1 MSEAKAG
8 NVAQEKMQKFGRF
21 LSGMVMPNI
30 GAFIAWGLL
39 TALFIPTGWIPN
51 EYLAAAGGPMS
62 KWLIPLLI
70 GYSGGS
76 AIYQHRGGVLGAI
89 ATAGIIAG
97 SDIPMFLGA
106 MIVGPFG
113 GWCIKKFDEAFQ
125 DKIPTGFEMLIN
137 NFSAG
142 ILGGILAILAY
153 AIVGPVVS
161 SLNDILRGG
170 VEFIVN
176 LGLIPLVSILVEPA
190 KVLFL
195 NNAINHGVFSPI
207 GIQESQ
213 ELGKSIFFMIESN
226 PGPGLGVLL
235 AFCLVGKGMAK
246 SSAPGAVIIHFLGG
260 IHEIY
265 FPYILMKP
273 ILLLAVIPAGM
284 AGVFT
289 LSVLN
294 GGLIA
299 PASPGSIFAILAMTP
314 KGAYFANIAAVVVA
328 TAVSFVIAS
337 IFIKASKDDGS
348 SLEEAQQNMQDMK
361 NRGSK
366 RVESDVVVK
375 GSELKK
381 IIYACDAG
389 MGSSAMG
396 ASALRNKLKKAG
408 YGYISVTNCAI
419 GNIPSDAQIVV
430 SHEKLAD
437 RAIADSPQA
446 EHLFVQD
453 FIKNDVYDIILAKLQ
468 NVEAKVEEVAD
479 SKENAVEDETV
490 LKRENIK
497 NDVYDIILAK
507 LQNAEAKVEEVADSK
522 ENAVEDETVL
532 KRENIKMCLD
542 TVTKEEAIKM
552 AGELLYKSGY
562 VGKEYINGML
572 AREQDVSTYMGR
584 GIAIPHGE
592 NAVKDTVKKSGIVV
606 LQFPNGVEFGTGKA
620 KLVVGIAGKG
630 DEHLAILANIAIA
643 LDEYTDEQLE
653 ELFVTKDKE
662 ALYNLFTK
670 SND

>member
-1 MSEAKAG
+1 MTEAKAG

-51 EYLAAAGGPMS
+51 EYLAGAGAPMA

-76 AIYQHRGGVLGAI
+76 AIYKHRGGVLGAI

-97 SDIPMFLGA
+97 SEIPMFLGA
-106 MIVGPFG
+106 MIIGPFG
-113 GWCIKKFDEAFQ
+113 GWCIKKFDDVFQ

-153 AIVGPVVS
+153 AIVGPIVS
-161 SLNDILRGG
+161 SLNDILRSG

-213 ELGKSIFFMIESN
+213 EFGKSIFFMIESN

-235 AFCLVGKGMAK
+235 AFCLFGKGMAK

-314 KGAYFANIAAVVVA
+314 KGAYIANILAVVVA

-337 IFIKASKDDGS
+337 IFIKASKDEGS
-348 SLEEAQQNMQDMK
+348 LDEAQNNLQEMK
-361 NRGSK
+361 NRSSK
-366 RVESDVVVK
+366 QVENNIVVE

-453 FIKNDVYDIILAKLQ
+453 FIKNDVYEIILAKLKD
-468 NVEAKVEEVAD
+468 VESIKSNIEI
-479 SKENAVEDETV
+479 KEQTESNNKI
-490 LKRENIK
+490 LNIENIK
-497 NDVYDIILAK
+497 INLEYVDKQD
-507 LQNAEAKVEEVADSK
+507 
-522 ENAVEDETVL
+522 
-532 KRENIKMCLD
+532 
-542 TVTKEEAIKM
+542 AIKM
-552 AGELLYKSGY
+552 AGNLLYESGY
-562 VGKEYINGML
+562 VEKAYVEGML
-572 AREQDVSTYMGR
+572 AREKDVSTYMGR
-584 GIAIPHGE
+584 GIAIPHGD
-592 NAVKDTVKKSGIVV
+592 NAVKNLVKKSGIVV
-606 LQFPNGVEFGTGKA
+606 LQFPQGVDFGTGKA

-653 ELFVTKDKE
+653 ELFVTQDKKL
-662 ALYNLFTK
+662 LYNLFTK

>member
-1 MSEAKAG
+1 MSETKTS
-8 NVAQEKMQKFGRF
+8 VAQEKMQKFGRF

-51 EYLAAAGGPMS
+51 EYLAQAGGPMA

-70 GYSGGS
+70 GYSGGA

-97 SDIPMFLGA
+97 SEIPMFLGA
-106 MIVGPFG
+106 MIMGPLG
-113 GWCIKKFDEAFQ
+113 GWVIKKFDDAFQ
-125 DKIPTGFEMLIN
+125 EKIPTGFEMLIN

-142 ILGGILAILAY
+142 IIGAIMALLAY
-153 AIVGPVVS
+153 AIVGPIVS
-161 SLNDILRGG
+161 SLNDVLRGG
-170 VEFIVN
+170 VEAIVS

-190 KVLFL
+190 KILFL

-207 GIQESQ
+207 GIQES
-213 ELGKSIFFMIESN
+213 EEVGKSIFFMIESN
-226 PGPGLGVLL
+226 PGPGLGMLL
-235 AFCLVGKGMAK
+235 DFCLFGKGMAK
-246 SSAPGAVIIHFLGG
+246 GSAPGAAIIHFLGG

-265 FPYILMKP
+265 FPYVLMKP

-314 KGAYFANIAAVVVA
+314 KGAYFANVAAVVVA
-328 TAVSFVIAS
+328 TAVSFVISS
-337 IFIKASKDDGS
+337 IFIKASKDDGE
-348 SLEEAQQNMQDMK
+348 SLEAAQQSMKDMK
-361 NRGSK
+361 NRGSVRPENEK
-366 RVESDVVVK
+366 VVSGK
-375 GSELKK
+375 DLKK

-408 YGYISVTNCAI
+408 YTNISVTNCAI

-446 EHLFVQD
+446 EHIFVQD
-453 FIKNDVYDIILAKLQ
+453 FIKNNVFDIILEKLQ
-468 NVEAKVEEVAD
+468 NADSAPQQPAPAPQEAKAEEAPA
-479 SKENAVEDETV
+479 EETV
-490 LKRENIK
+490 LKRVNIK
-497 NDVYDIILAK
+497 TGLAP
-507 LQNAEAKVEEVADSK
+507 VS
-522 ENAVEDETVL
+522 
-532 KRENIKMCLD
+532 
-542 TVTKEEAIKM
+542 KEEAIKM
-552 AGELLYKSGY
+552 AGDLLVKSGY
-562 VGKEYINGML
+562 VGEEYVDGML
-572 AREQDVSTYMGR
+572 AREKQVSTYMGR

-592 NAVKDTVKKSGIVV
+592 NAVKDSVKASGIVV
-606 LQFPNGVEFGTGKA
+606 LQFPEGVDFGTDKA
-620 KLVVGIAGKG
+620 HLVIGIAGKG

-643 LDEYTDEQLE
+643 LDEYSDEQLADV
-653 ELFVTKDKE
+653 FATDDKE
-662 ALYNLFTK
+662 VLYKMFTK
-670 SND
+670 KND

>member
-479 SKENAVEDETV
+479 SKENT
-490 LKRENIK
+490 
-497 NDVYDIILAK
+497 
-507 LQNAEAKVEEVADSK
+507 
-522 ENAVEDETVL
+522 VEDETVL

-572 AREQDVSTYMGR
+572 VREQDVSTYMGR

>member
-314 KGAYFANIAAVVVA
+314 KILMKPILLLAVIPAGMAGVFTLSVLNGGLIAPASPGSIFAILAMTPKGAYFANIAAVVVA

-468 NVEAKVEEVAD
+468 NVEAKVEEV
-479 SKENAVEDETV
+479 T
-490 LKRENIK
+490 
-497 NDVYDIILAK
+497 
-507 LQNAEAKVEEVADSK
+507 DSK

-572 AREQDVSTYMGR
+572 AREQDVSTYMGWY
-584 GIAIPHGE
+584 AC
-592 NAVKDTVKKSGIVV
+592 T
-606 LQFPNGVEFGTGKA
+606 
-620 KLVVGIAGKG
+620 
-630 DEHLAILANIAIA
+630 
-643 LDEYTDEQLE
+643 
-653 ELFVTKDKE
+653 
-662 ALYNLFTK
+662 
-670 SND
+670 

>member
-1 MSEAKAG
+1 MTEAKAG

-51 EYLAAAGGPMS
+51 EYLAGAGAPMA

-76 AIYQHRGGVLGAI
+76 AIYKHRGGVLGAI

-97 SDIPMFLGA
+97 SEIPMFLGA
-106 MIVGPFG
+106 MIIGPFG
-113 GWCIKKFDEAFQ
+113 GWCIKKFDDVFQ

-153 AIVGPVVS
+153 AIVGPIVS
-161 SLNDILRGG
+161 SLNDILRNG

-213 ELGKSIFFMIESN
+213 EFGKSIFFMIESN

-235 AFCLVGKGMAK
+235 AFCLFGKGMAK

-299 PASPGSIFAILAMTP
+299 PASPGSIFAILSMTP
-314 KGAYFANIAAVVVA
+314 KGAYIANILAVIVA

-337 IFIKASKDDGS
+337 IFIKASKDEG
-348 SLEEAQQNMQDMK
+348 SLEDAQNNLQEMK
-361 NRGSK
+361 NRSSK
-366 RVESDVVVK
+366 QVENNIVVE

-408 YGYISVTNCAI
+408 YGHISVNNCAI
-419 GNIPSDAQIVV
+419 GNIPKDAQIVV

-453 FIKNDVYDIILAKLQ
+453 FIKNDVYEIILAKLKD
-468 NVEAKVEEVAD
+468 VESIKSNIEI
-479 SKENAVEDETV
+479 KEQTESNNKI
-490 LKRENIK
+490 LNIENIK
-497 NDVYDIILAK
+497 INLEYVDKQD
-507 LQNAEAKVEEVADSK
+507 
-522 ENAVEDETVL
+522 
-532 KRENIKMCLD
+532 
-542 TVTKEEAIKM
+542 AIKM
-552 AGELLYKSGY
+552 AGNLLYESGY
-562 VGKEYINGML
+562 VEKAYVEGML
-572 AREQDVSTYMGR
+572 AREKDVSTYMGR

-592 NAVKDTVKKSGIVV
+592 NAVKNLVKKSGIVV
-606 LQFPNGVEFGTGKA
+606 LQFPQGVDFGAGKA

-653 ELFVTKDKE
+653 ELFATKDKE
-662 ALYNLFTK
+662 LLYNLFTK

>member
-1 MSEAKAG
+1 
-8 NVAQEKMQKFGRF
+8 
-21 LSGMVMPNI
+21 
-30 GAFIAWGLL
+30 
-39 TALFIPTGWIPN
+39 
-51 EYLAAAGGPMS
+51 
-62 KWLIPLLI
+62 
-70 GYSGGS
+70 
-76 AIYQHRGGVLGAI
+76 
-89 ATAGIIAG
+89 
-97 SDIPMFLGA
+97 
-106 MIVGPFG
+106 
-113 GWCIKKFDEAFQ
+113 
-125 DKIPTGFEMLIN
+125 
-137 NFSAG
+137 
-142 ILGGILAILAY
+142 
-153 AIVGPVVS
+153 
-161 SLNDILRGG
+161 
-170 VEFIVN
+170 
-176 LGLIPLVSILVEPA
+176 
-190 KVLFL
+190 
-195 NNAINHGVFSPI
+195 
-207 GIQESQ
+207 
-213 ELGKSIFFMIESN
+213 
-226 PGPGLGVLL
+226 
-235 AFCLVGKGMAK
+235 
-246 SSAPGAVIIHFLGG
+246 
-260 IHEIY
+260 
-265 FPYILMKP
+265 
-273 ILLLAVIPAGM
+273 
-284 AGVFT
+284 
-289 LSVLN
+289 
-294 GGLIA
+294 
-299 PASPGSIFAILAMTP
+299 MTP

-497 NDVYDIILAK
+497 
-507 LQNAEAKVEEVADSK
+507 
-522 ENAVEDETVL
+522 
-532 KRENIKMCLD
+532 MCLD

-653 ELFVTKDKE
+653 ELFVTKIKK
-662 ALYNLFTK
+662 LYITYLQNLMIKF
-670 SND
+670 

>member
-113 GWCIKKFDEAFQ
+113 G
-125 DKIPTGFEMLIN
+125 
-137 NFSAG
+137 
-142 ILGGILAILAY
+142 LAILAY

-497 NDVYDIILAK
+497 
-507 LQNAEAKVEEVADSK
+507 
-522 ENAVEDETVL
+522 
-532 KRENIKMCLD
+532 MCLD

>member
-468 NVEAKVEEVAD
+468 NVEAKVEEVTD

>member
-1 MSEAKAG
+1 MTEAKAG

-51 EYLAAAGGPMS
+51 EYLAGAGAPMA

-76 AIYQHRGGVLGAI
+76 AIYKHRGGVLGAI

-97 SDIPMFLGA
+97 SEIPMFLGA
-106 MIVGPFG
+106 MIIGPFG
-113 GWCIKKFDEAFQ
+113 GWCIKKFDDVFQ

-153 AIVGPVVS
+153 AIVGPIVS
-161 SLNDILRGG
+161 SLNDILRSG

-213 ELGKSIFFMIESN
+213 EFGKSIFFMIESN

-235 AFCLVGKGMAK
+235 AFCLFGKGMAK

-314 KGAYFANIAAVVVA
+314 KGAYIANILAVVVA

-337 IFIKASKDDGS
+337 IFIKASKDEG
-348 SLEEAQQNMQDMK
+348 SLEDAQNNLQEMK
-361 NRGSK
+361 NRSSK
-366 RVESDVVVK
+366 QVENNIVVE

-408 YGYISVTNCAI
+408 YGHISVNNCAI
-419 GNIPSDAQIVV
+419 GNIPKDAQIVV

-453 FIKNDVYDIILAKLQ
+453 FIKNDVYEIILAKLKD
-468 NVEAKVEEVAD
+468 VESIKSNIEIKEQTESN
-479 SKENAVEDETV
+479 SKILNI
-490 LKRENIK
+490 ENIK
-497 NDVYDIILAK
+497 INLESVNKQD
-507 LQNAEAKVEEVADSK
+507 
-522 ENAVEDETVL
+522 
-532 KRENIKMCLD
+532 
-542 TVTKEEAIKM
+542 AIKI
-552 AGELLYKSGY
+552 AGNLLYESGY
-562 VGKEYINGML
+562 VEKAYVEGMI
-572 AREQDVSTYMGR
+572 AREKDVSTYMGR

-592 NAVKDTVKKSGIVV
+592 NAVKNLVKKSGIVV
-606 LQFPNGVEFGTGKA
+606 LQFPQGVDFGTGKA

-662 ALYNLFTK
+662 LLYNLFTK

>member
-1 MSEAKAG
+1 MTEAKAG

-51 EYLAAAGGPMS
+51 EYLAGAGAPMA

-76 AIYQHRGGVLGAI
+76 AIYKHRGGVLGAI

-97 SDIPMFLGA
+97 SEIPMFLGA
-106 MIVGPFG
+106 MIIGPFG
-113 GWCIKKFDEAFQ
+113 GWCIKKFDDVFQ

-153 AIVGPVVS
+153 AIVGPIVS
-161 SLNDILRGG
+161 SLNDILRNG

-213 ELGKSIFFMIESN
+213 EFGKSIFFMIESN

-235 AFCLVGKGMAK
+235 AFCLFGKGMAK

-299 PASPGSIFAILAMTP
+299 PASPGSIFAILSMTP
-314 KGAYFANIAAVVVA
+314 KGAYIANILAVIVA

-337 IFIKASKDDGS
+337 IFIKASKDEG
-348 SLEEAQQNMQDMK
+348 SLEDAQNNLQEMK
-361 NRGSK
+361 NRSSK
-366 RVESDVVVK
+366 QVENNIVVE

-408 YGYISVTNCAI
+408 YGHISVNNCAI
-419 GNIPSDAQIVV
+419 GNIPKDAQIVV

-453 FIKNDVYDIILAKLQ
+453 FIKNDVYEIVLTKLK
-468 NVEAKVEEVAD
+468 NVESVKSNIEI
-479 SKENAVEDETV
+479 KEQIELNNKI
-490 LKRENIK
+490 LNIK
-497 NDVYDIILAK
+497 N
-507 LQNAEAKVEEVADSK
+507 
-522 ENAVEDETVL
+522 
-532 KRENIKMCLD
+532 IKTNLESVNKQD
-542 TVTKEEAIKM
+542 AIKM
-552 AGELLYKSGY
+552 AGNLLYESGY
-562 VGKEYINGML
+562 VEKAYVEGML
-572 AREQDVSTYMGR
+572 AREKDVSTYMGR

-592 NAVKDTVKKSGIVV
+592 NAVKNLVKKSGIVV
-606 LQFPNGVEFGTGKA
+606 LQFPQGVDFGAGKA

-653 ELFVTKDKE
+653 ELFATKDKE
-662 ALYNLFTK
+662 LLYNLFTK

>member
-1 MSEAKAG
+1 MAQTS
-8 NVAQEKMQKFGRF
+8 VAQEKMQKFGRF

-39 TALFIPTGWIPN
+39 TALFIPTGWLPD
-51 EYLAAAGGPMS
+51 EYLAKAGAPMAQ
-62 KWLIPLLI
+62 WLIPLLI
-70 GYSGGS
+70 GYSGGA
-76 AIYQHRGGVLGAI
+76 AIYKHRGGVLGAI

-97 SDIPMFLGA
+97 SSIPMFLGA
-106 MIVGPFG
+106 MIMGPFG
-113 GWCIKKFDEAFQ
+113 GWCMKKFDSLIQ

-142 ILGGILAILAY
+142 ILGAILALLAY
-153 AIVGPVVS
+153 VIVGPIVN

-170 VEFIVN
+170 VEAIVN
-176 LGLIPLVSILVEPA
+176 IGLIPLVSILVEPA

-213 ELGKSIFFMIESN
+213 EFGKSIFFMIESN
-226 PGPGLGVLL
+226 PGPGFGMLL
-235 AFCLVGKGMAK
+235 AFCLFGKGMAK
-246 SSAPGAVIIHFLGG
+246 SSAPGAAIIHFLGG

-284 AGVFT
+284 SGVFT
-289 LSVLN
+289 LHILD

-314 KGAYFANIAAVVVA
+314 KGAYFANVAAVVVA
-328 TAVSFVIAS
+328 TAVSFVISS
-337 IFIKASKDDGS
+337 IFIKASKGDED
-348 SLEEAQQNMQDMK
+348 SLEAAQENMKEMK
-361 NRGSK
+361 AQSKGSK
-366 RVESDVVVK
+366 RVESEKSVS

-408 YGYISVTNCAI
+408 YGYISVSNCAI

-437 RAIADSPQA
+437 RAIEDSPQA
-446 EHLFVQD
+446 EHIFVQD
-453 FIKNDVYDIILAKLQ
+453 FIKNDVFDIILAKLKNADVKQ
-468 NVEAKVEEVAD
+468 EAKTETAT
-479 SKENAVEDETV
+479 SENAVEDETV
-490 LKRENIK
+490 LKR
-497 NDVYDIILAK
+497 V
-507 LQNAEAKVEEVADSK
+507 
-522 ENAVEDETVL
+522 
-532 KRENIKMCLD
+532 NIKMNLPS
-542 TVTKEEAIKM
+542 TTKEEAIKM

-562 VGKEYINGML
+562 VGEEYINGML
-572 AREQDVSTYMGR
+572 AREKDVSTYMGR

-592 NAVKDTVKKSGIVV
+592 NAVKDSVKQSGIVV
-606 LQFPNGVEFGTGKA
+606 LQFPEGVDFGTGKA

-630 DEHLAILANIAIA
+630 DEHLAILANIAVA
-643 LDEYTDEQLE
+643 LDEYTDEQLDK
-653 ELFVTKDKE
+653 LFATKDKE

-670 SND
+670 TNE

>member
-1 MSEAKAG
+1 M
-8 NVAQEKMQKFGRF
+8 
-21 LSGMVMPNI
+21 
-30 GAFIAWGLL
+30 
-39 TALFIPTGWIPN
+39 
-51 EYLAAAGGPMS
+51 
-62 KWLIPLLI
+62 
-70 GYSGGS
+70 
-76 AIYQHRGGVLGAI
+76 
-89 ATAGIIAG
+89 
-97 SDIPMFLGA
+97 
-106 MIVGPFG
+106 
-113 GWCIKKFDEAFQ
+113 
-125 DKIPTGFEMLIN
+125 
-137 NFSAG
+137 
-142 ILGGILAILAY
+142 
-153 AIVGPVVS
+153 
-161 SLNDILRGG
+161 
-170 VEFIVN
+170 
-176 LGLIPLVSILVEPA
+176 
-190 KVLFL
+190 

-468 NVEAKVEEVAD
+468 NVEAKVEEV
-479 SKENAVEDETV
+479 T
-490 LKRENIK
+490 
-497 NDVYDIILAK
+497 
-507 LQNAEAKVEEVADSK
+507 DSK

>member
-1 MSEAKAG
+1 MSETKTS
-8 NVAQEKMQKFGRF
+8 VAQEKMQKFGRF

-51 EYLAAAGGPMS
+51 EYLAQAGGPMA

-70 GYSGGS
+70 GYSGGA

-97 SDIPMFLGA
+97 SEIPMFLGA
-106 MIVGPFG
+106 MIMGPLG
-113 GWCIKKFDEAFQ
+113 GWVIKKFDDAFQ

-142 ILGGILAILAY
+142 IIGAILALLAY
-153 AIVGPVVS
+153 AIVGPIVS
-161 SLNDILRGG
+161 SLNDVLRGG
-170 VEFIVN
+170 VEAIVS

-190 KVLFL
+190 KILFL

-207 GIQESQ
+207 GIQES
-213 ELGKSIFFMIESN
+213 EEVGKSIFFMIESN
-226 PGPGLGVLL
+226 PGPGLGMLL
-235 AFCLVGKGMAK
+235 AFCLFGKGMAK
-246 SSAPGAVIIHFLGG
+246 GSAPGAAIIHFLGG

-265 FPYILMKP
+265 FPYVLMKP

-314 KGAYFANIAAVVVA
+314 KGAYFANVAAVVVA
-328 TAVSFVIAS
+328 TAVSFVISS
-337 IFIKASKDDGS
+337 IFIKASKDDGE
-348 SLEEAQQNMQDMK
+348 SLEAAQQSMKDMK
-361 NRGSK
+361 NRGSVRPENEK
-366 RVESDVVVK
+366 VVSGK
-375 GSELKK
+375 DLKK

-408 YGYISVTNCAI
+408 YTNISVTNCAI

-446 EHLFVQD
+446 EHIFVQD
-453 FIKNDVYDIILAKLQ
+453 FIKNNVFDIILEKLQ
-468 NVEAKVEEVAD
+468 NADSAPQQPAPQQEAKAEEAPA
-479 SKENAVEDETV
+479 EETV
-490 LKRENIK
+490 LKRVNIK
-497 NDVYDIILAK
+497 TGLEPV
-507 LQNAEAKVEEVADSK
+507 S
-522 ENAVEDETVL
+522 
-532 KRENIKMCLD
+532 
-542 TVTKEEAIKM
+542 KEEAIKM
-552 AGELLYKSGY
+552 AGDLLVKSGY
-562 VGKEYINGML
+562 VGAEYVDGML
-572 AREQDVSTYMGR
+572 AREKQVSTYMGR

-592 NAVKDTVKKSGIVV
+592 NAVKDSVKASGIVV
-606 LQFPNGVEFGTGKA
+606 LQFPKGVDFGTDKA
-620 KLVVGIAGKG
+620 HLVIGIAGKG

-643 LDEYTDEQLE
+643 LDEYSDEQLADV
-653 ELFVTKDKE
+653 FATDDKE
-662 ALYNLFTK
+662 VLYKMFTK
-670 SND
+670 KND

>member
-1 MSEAKAG
+1 MSEAKTS
-8 NVAQEKMQKFGRF
+8 VAQEKMQKFGRF
-21 LSGMVMPNI
+21 LSAMVMPNI

-51 EYLAAAGGPMS
+51 EYLAQAGGPMA

-70 GYSGGS
+70 GYSGGA

-97 SDIPMFLGA
+97 SEIPMFLGA
-106 MIVGPFG
+106 MIMGPLG
-113 GWCIKKFDEAFQ
+113 GWVIKKFDDAFQ

-142 ILGGILAILAY
+142 IIGAIMALLAY

-161 SLNDILRGG
+161 SLNDVLRGG
-170 VEFIVN
+170 VEAIVS

-190 KVLFL
+190 KILFL

-207 GIQESQ
+207 GIQES
-213 ELGKSIFFMIESN
+213 EEVGKSIFFMIESN
-226 PGPGLGVLL
+226 PGPGLGMLL
-235 AFCLVGKGMAK
+235 AFCLFGKGMAK
-246 SSAPGAVIIHFLGG
+246 GSAPGAAIIHFLGG

-265 FPYILMKP
+265 FPYVLMKP

-314 KGAYFANIAAVVVA
+314 KGAYFANIAAVAAA
-328 TAVSFVIAS
+328 TAVSFVISS
-337 IFIKASKDDGS
+337 IFIKASKDDGD
-348 SLEEAQQNMQDMK
+348 SLEAAKKDMEGMK
-361 NRGSK
+361 NRGAAV
-366 RVESDVVVK
+366 RPENEVK
-375 GSELKK
+375 VSGKDLKK

-408 YGYISVTNCAI
+408 YTNISVTNCAI

-446 EHLFVQD
+446 EHIFVQD
-453 FIKNDVYDIILAKLQ
+453 FIKNNVFDIILEKLRSSDAAPKQ
-468 NVEAKVEEVAD
+468 AAPASQPEAEAEEAPA
-479 SKENAVEDETV
+479 EETV
-490 LKRENIK
+490 LKRINIK
-497 NDVYDIILAK
+497 TGLAP
-507 LQNAEAKVEEVADSK
+507 VS
-522 ENAVEDETVL
+522 
-532 KRENIKMCLD
+532 
-542 TVTKEEAIKM
+542 KEEAIKM
-552 AGELLYKSGY
+552 AGDLLVKSGY
-562 VGKEYINGML
+562 VGPEYVDGML
-572 AREQDVSTYMGR
+572 AREKQVSTYMGR

-592 NAVKDTVKKSGIVV
+592 NAVKDSVKASGLVV
-606 LQFPNGVEFGTGKA
+606 LQFPEGVDFGTEKA
-620 KLVVGIAGKG
+620 HLVIGIAGKG

-643 LDEYTDEQLE
+643 LDEYTDDQLKE
-653 ELFVTKDKE
+653 IFATKDKE
-662 ALYNLFTK
+662 LLYKMFTK
-670 SND
+670 KND

>member
-1 MSEAKAG
+1 MSEEKKT
-8 NVAQEKMQKFGRF
+8 NIAQEKMQKFGRF

-39 TALFIPTGWIPN
+39 TALFIPTGWIPD
-51 EYLAAAGGPMS
+51 EYLAKAGAPMAQ
-62 KWLIPLLI
+62 WLIPLLI

-97 SDIPMFLGA
+97 SSIPMFLGA
-106 MIVGPFG
+106 MIMGPFG
-113 GWCIKKFDEAFQ
+113 GYCMKKFDNLIQ

-142 ILGGILAILAY
+142 ILGAILALLAY
-153 AIVGPVVS
+153 VIVGPIVN

-170 VEFIVN
+170 VEGIVN
-176 LGLIPLVSILVEPA
+176 IGLIPLVSILVEPA
-190 KVLFL
+190 KILFL

-213 ELGKSIFFMIESN
+213 EVGKSLFFMIESN
-226 PGPGLGVLL
+226 PGPGLGMLL
-235 AFCLVGKGMAK
+235 AFSLVGKGMAR
-246 SSAPGAVIIHFLGG
+246 SSAPGAAIIHFLGG

-265 FPYILMKP
+265 FPYVLMKP

-328 TAVSFVIAS
+328 TAVSFVISS
-337 IFIKASKDDGS
+337 IFIKASKDDGE
-348 SLEEAQQNMQDMK
+348 SLEAAQQDMKDMK

-366 RVESDVVVK
+366 RPENEKVVA

-408 YGYISVTNCAI
+408 YGYIHVSNCAI

-437 RAIADSPQA
+437 RAIEDSPQA
-446 EHLFVQD
+446 EHIFVQD
-453 FIKNDVYDIILAKLQ
+453 FIKNDVFDIILAKLQ
-468 NVEAKVEEVAD
+468 NADAKVEENT
-479 SKENAVEDETV
+479 STGTEKAVEDETV
-490 LKRENIK
+490 LKRVNIK
-497 NDVYDIILAK
+497 LG
-507 LQNAEAKVEEVADSK
+507 LES
-522 ENAVEDETVL
+522 
-532 KRENIKMCLD
+532 
-542 TVTKEEAIKM
+542 VTKEEAIKM
-552 AGELLYKSGY
+552 AGKLLYESGY
-562 VGKEYINGML
+562 VGEEYINGML
-572 AREQDVSTYMGR
+572 AREKDVSTYMGR

-592 NAVKDTVKKSGIVV
+592 NAVKDSVKESGIVV
-606 LQFPNGVEFGTGKA
+606 LQFPKGVQFATGEA

-630 DEHLAILANIAIA
+630 DEHLAILANIAVA

-653 ELFVTKDKE
+653 ALFATDDKE
-662 ALYNLFTK
+662 KLYNLFTK
-670 SND
+670 TNE

>member
-453 FIKNDVYDIILAKLQ
+453 FIKNDVYDIILA
-468 NVEAKVEEVAD
+468 
-479 SKENAVEDETV
+479 
-490 LKRENIK
+490 
-497 NDVYDIILAK
+497 
-507 LQNAEAKVEEVADSK
+507 
-522 ENAVEDETVL
+522 
-532 KRENIKMCLD
+532 NIKMCLD

>member
-137 NFSAG
+137 NFFAG

>member
-1 MSEAKAG
+1 MSEATKGSA
-8 NVAQEKMQKFGRF
+8 AQEKMQKFGRF

-30 GAFIAWGLL
+30 GSFIAWGLL

-70 GYSGGS
+70 GYSGG
-76 AIYQHRGGVLGAI
+76 AAVYQHRGGVLGAI

-113 GWCIKKFDEAFQ
+113 GWCIKKFDETFQ

-142 ILGGILAILAY
+142 ILGGILALLAY
-153 AIVGPVVS
+153 AIVGPIVS
-161 SLNDILRGG
+161 SLNDVLRGG
-170 VEFIVN
+170 VEAIVN
-176 LGLIPLVSILVEPA
+176 IGLIPLVSILVEPA

-226 PGPGLGVLL
+226 PGPGLGMLL

-289 LSVLN
+289 LSMLN

-328 TAVSFVIAS
+328 TAVSFVISS
-337 IFIKASKDDGS
+337 IFIKASKDDSS
-348 SLEEAQQNMQDMK
+348 SLEEAQQSMKDMK
-361 NRGSK
+361 NRGK
-366 RVESDVVVK
+366 LPKDEKVVS
-375 GSELKK
+375 GAELKK

-430 SHEKLAD
+430 SHEKLAE
-437 RAIADSPQA
+437 RAIEDSPQA
-446 EHLFVQD
+446 EHIFVQD
-453 FIKNDVYDIILAKLQ
+453 FIKNDVYEQ
-468 NVEAKVEEVAD
+468 
-479 SKENAVEDETV
+479 
-490 LKRENIK
+490 
-497 NDVYDIILAK
+497 ILAK
-507 LQNAEAKVEEVADSK
+507 LQNADKPEAVVPADEPAKPAETSVQ
-522 ENAVEDETVL
+522 NVQDETIL
-532 KRENIKMCLD
+532 KRANIKLGLKS
-542 TVTKEEAIKM
+542 VSKEEAIKM
-552 AGELLYKSGY
+552 AGNLLYESGY
-562 VGKEYINGML
+562 VGKEYIDGML
-572 AREQDVSTYMGR
+572 AREKTVSTYMEP

-592 NAVKDTVKKSGIVV
+592 NAVKDSVKASGIVV
-606 LQFPNGVEFGTGKA
+606 LQFPEGIDFGTGKA
-620 KLVVGIAGKG
+620 KLIIGIAGKG
-630 DEHLAILANIAIA
+630 DEHLSILANIAVA
-643 LDEYTDEQLE
+643 LTEYSE
-653 ELFVTKDKE
+653 EDMQKFFTTNDKE
-662 ALYNLFTK
+662 ALYDLFTK
-670 SND
+670 SHE

>member
-1 MSEAKAG
+1 
-8 NVAQEKMQKFGRF
+8 
-21 LSGMVMPNI
+21 
-30 GAFIAWGLL
+30 
-39 TALFIPTGWIPN
+39 
-51 EYLAAAGGPMS
+51 
-62 KWLIPLLI
+62 
-70 GYSGGS
+70 
-76 AIYQHRGGVLGAI
+76 
-89 ATAGIIAG
+89 
-97 SDIPMFLGA
+97 
-106 MIVGPFG
+106 
-113 GWCIKKFDEAFQ
+113 
-125 DKIPTGFEMLIN
+125 
-137 NFSAG
+137 
-142 ILGGILAILAY
+142 
-153 AIVGPVVS
+153 
-161 SLNDILRGG
+161 
-170 VEFIVN
+170 
-176 LGLIPLVSILVEPA
+176 
-190 KVLFL
+190 
-195 NNAINHGVFSPI
+195 
-207 GIQESQ
+207 
-213 ELGKSIFFMIESN
+213 
-226 PGPGLGVLL
+226 
-235 AFCLVGKGMAK
+235 
-246 SSAPGAVIIHFLGG
+246 
-260 IHEIY
+260 
-265 FPYILMKP
+265 MKP

-437 RAIADSPQA
+437 RAIALIL
-446 EHLFVQD
+446 HKLNIYLYQD

-479 SKENAVEDETV
+479 SKENT
-490 LKRENIK
+490 
-497 NDVYDIILAK
+497 
-507 LQNAEAKVEEVADSK
+507 
-522 ENAVEDETVL
+522 VEDETVL

>member
-1 MSEAKAG
+1 MTEAR
-8 NVAQEKMQKFGRF
+8 NTSIAQEKMQKFGRF

-51 EYLAAAGGPMS
+51 DYLAAAGAPMA

-97 SDIPMFLGA
+97 SEIPMFLGA
-106 MIVGPFG
+106 MIVGPFA
-113 GWCIKKFDEAFQ
+113 GWCMKKFDAMIQEH
-125 DKIPTGFEMLIN
+125 IPTGFEMLIN

-142 ILGGILAILAY
+142 ILGAILALLAY

-161 SLNDILRGG
+161 GLNDILRSG
-170 VEFIVN
+170 VEFIVH

-226 PGPGLGVLL
+226 PGPGLGMLL

-246 SSAPGAVIIHFLGG
+246 SSAPGAAIIHFLGG

-328 TAVSFVIAS
+328 TAVSFVISS
-337 IFIKASKDDGS
+337 IFIKASKDDGT
-348 SLEEAQQNMQDMK
+348 SLEEAQQNMKDMK

-366 RVESDVVVK
+366 REENGVVVN
-375 GSELKK
+375 GNELKK

-453 FIKNDVYDIILAKLQ
+453 FIKNDVYEIILAKLQ
-468 NVEAKVEEVAD
+468 NVEAKEETKEVA
-479 SKENAVEDETV
+479 KPATKVEDETV
-490 LKRENIK
+490 LKRDNIK
-497 NDVYDIILAK
+497 V
-507 LQNAEAKVEEVADSK
+507 
-522 ENAVEDETVL
+522 
-532 KRENIKMCLD
+532 CLD
-542 TVTKEEAIKM
+542 SVSKEEAIKM
-552 AGELLYKSGY
+552 AGQMLFESGY
-562 VGKEYINGML
+562 VGEEYINGML
-572 AREQDVSTYMGR
+572 AREKEVSTYMGR

-592 NAVKDTVKKSGIVV
+592 NAVKESVKKSGIVV
-606 LQFPNGVEFGTGKA
+606 LQFPNGVEFETGVA

-653 ELFVTKDKE
+653 DLFATKDKE
-662 ALYNLFTK
+662 LLYNLFTK

>member
-1 MSEAKAG
+1 MTEAKAG

-51 EYLAAAGGPMS
+51 EYLAGAGAPMA

-76 AIYQHRGGVLGAI
+76 AIYKHRGGVLGAI

-453 FIKNDVYDIILAKLQ
+453 FIKNDVYEIILAKLKD
-468 NVEAKVEEVAD
+468 VESIKSNIEI
-479 SKENAVEDETV
+479 KEQTESNNKI
-490 LKRENIK
+490 LNIENIK
-497 NDVYDIILAK
+497 INLEYVDKQD
-507 LQNAEAKVEEVADSK
+507 
-522 ENAVEDETVL
+522 
-532 KRENIKMCLD
+532 
-542 TVTKEEAIKM
+542 AIKM
-552 AGELLYKSGY
+552 AGNLLYESGY
-562 VGKEYINGML
+562 VEKAYVEGML
-572 AREQDVSTYMGR
+572 AREKDVSTYMGR
-584 GIAIPHGE
+584 GIAIPHGD
-592 NAVKDTVKKSGIVV
+592 NAVKNLVKKSGIVV
-606 LQFPNGVEFGTGKA
+606 LQFPQGVDFGTGKA

-653 ELFVTKDKE
+653 ELFVTQDKKL
-662 ALYNLFTK
+662 LYNLFTK

>member
-1 MSEAKAG
+1 MKSREEKGSTIIKDLMLLHTKSKVIQNLTVGIIQLEKSLKINEKEISTVLILLVPDKVDEKALETMGVLSESIIENTNLLDILHQGSKAEIYLELEKIYTNYFKKKYKKGNGGLKMSEAKAG

-213 ELGKSIFFMIESN
+213 ELGN
-226 PGPGLGVLL
+226 P
-235 AFCLVGKGMAK
+235 
-246 SSAPGAVIIHFLGG
+246 
-260 IHEIY
+260 
-265 FPYILMKP
+265 
-273 ILLLAVIPAGM
+273 
-284 AGVFT
+284 
-289 LSVLN
+289 
-294 GGLIA
+294 
-299 PASPGSIFAILAMTP
+299 
-314 KGAYFANIAAVVVA
+314 
-328 TAVSFVIAS
+328 
-337 IFIKASKDDGS
+337 S
-348 SLEEAQQNMQDMK
+348 SL
-361 NRGSK
+361 
-366 RVESDVVVK
+366 
-375 GSELKK
+375 
-381 IIYACDAG
+381 
-389 MGSSAMG
+389 
-396 ASALRNKLKKAG
+396 
-408 YGYISVTNCAI
+408 
-419 GNIPSDAQIVV
+419 
-430 SHEKLAD
+430 
-437 RAIADSPQA
+437 
-446 EHLFVQD
+446 
-453 FIKNDVYDIILAKLQ
+453 
-468 NVEAKVEEVAD
+468 
-479 SKENAVEDETV
+479 
-490 LKRENIK
+490 
-497 NDVYDIILAK
+497 
-507 LQNAEAKVEEVADSK
+507 
-522 ENAVEDETVL
+522 
-532 KRENIKMCLD
+532 
-542 TVTKEEAIKM
+542 
-552 AGELLYKSGY
+552 
-562 VGKEYINGML
+562 
-572 AREQDVSTYMGR
+572 
-584 GIAIPHGE
+584 
-592 NAVKDTVKKSGIVV
+592 
-606 LQFPNGVEFGTGKA
+606 
-620 KLVVGIAGKG
+620 
-630 DEHLAILANIAIA
+630 
-643 LDEYTDEQLE
+643 
-653 ELFVTKDKE
+653 
-662 ALYNLFTK
+662 
-670 SND
+670 

>member
-1 MSEAKAG
+1 MTEAKAG

-106 MIVGPFG
+106 MIIGPFG
-113 GWCIKKFDEAFQ
+113 GWCIKKFDDVFQ

-195 NNAINHGVFSPI
+195 NNAINHGVFSSI

-213 ELGKSIFFMIESN
+213 EFGKSIFFMIESN

-235 AFCLVGKGMAK
+235 AFCLFGKGMAK

-314 KGAYFANIAAVVVA
+314 KGAYIANILAVIVA

-337 IFIKASKDDGS
+337 IFIKASKDEG
-348 SLEEAQQNMQDMK
+348 SLEDAQNNLQEMK
-361 NRGSK
+361 NRSSK
-366 RVESDVVVK
+366 QVENNIVVE

-408 YGYISVTNCAI
+408 YGHISVNNCAI
-419 GNIPSDAQIVV
+419 GNIPKDAQIVV

-453 FIKNDVYDIILAKLQ
+453 FIKNDVYEIVLTKLK
-468 NVEAKVEEVAD
+468 NVESVKSNIEI
-479 SKENAVEDETV
+479 KEQIELNNKI
-490 LKRENIK
+490 LNIK
-497 NDVYDIILAK
+497 N
-507 LQNAEAKVEEVADSK
+507 
-522 ENAVEDETVL
+522 
-532 KRENIKMCLD
+532 IKTNLESVNKQD
-542 TVTKEEAIKM
+542 AIKM
-552 AGELLYKSGY
+552 AGNLLYESGY
-562 VGKEYINGML
+562 VEKAYVEGML
-572 AREQDVSTYMGR
+572 AREKDVSTYMGR

-592 NAVKDTVKKSGIVV
+592 NAVKNLVKKSGIVV
-606 LQFPNGVEFGTGKA
+606 LQFPQGVDFGTGKA

-653 ELFVTKDKE
+653 ELFATKDKE
-662 ALYNLFTK
+662 LLYNLFTK

>member
-1 MSEAKAG
+1 MTEAKAG

-51 EYLAAAGGPMS
+51 EYLAGAGAPMA

-76 AIYQHRGGVLGAI
+76 AIYKHRGGVLGAI

-97 SDIPMFLGA
+97 SEIPMFLGA
-106 MIVGPFG
+106 MIIGPFG
-113 GWCIKKFDEAFQ
+113 GWCIKKFDDVFQ

-153 AIVGPVVS
+153 AIVGPIVS

-213 ELGKSIFFMIESN
+213 EFGKSIFFMIESN

-235 AFCLVGKGMAK
+235 AFCLFGKGMAK

-314 KGAYFANIAAVVVA
+314 KGAYIANILAVVVA

-337 IFIKASKDDGS
+337 IFIKASKDEG
-348 SLEEAQQNMQDMK
+348 SLEDAQNNLQEMK

-366 RVESDVVVK
+366 QVENNIVVE

-408 YGYISVTNCAI
+408 YGHILVNNCAI
-419 GNIPSDAQIVV
+419 GNIPKDAQIVV

-453 FIKNDVYDIILAKLQ
+453 FIKNDVYEIILAKLK
-468 NVEAKVEEVAD
+468 NVESIKSIIEM
-479 SKENAVEDETV
+479 KEQTESNDKI
-490 LKRENIK
+490 LNIK
-497 NDVYDIILAK
+497 NIKINLESV
-507 LQNAEAKVEEVADSK
+507 NK
-522 ENAVEDETVL
+522 ED
-532 KRENIKMCLD
+532 
-542 TVTKEEAIKM
+542 AIKM
-552 AGELLYKSGY
+552 AGNLLYESGY
-562 VGKEYINGML
+562 VERDYVEGMI
-572 AREQDVSTYMGR
+572 AREKDVSTYMGR

-592 NAVKDTVKKSGIVV
+592 NAVKNLVKKSGIVV
-606 LQFPNGVEFGTGKA
+606 LQFPQGIDFGTGKA

-653 ELFVTKDKE
+653 ELFVTQDKE
-662 ALYNLFTK
+662 LLYNLFTK

>member
-1 MSEAKAG
+1 MTEAKAG

-51 EYLAAAGGPMS
+51 EYLAGAGAPMA

-76 AIYQHRGGVLGAI
+76 AIYKHRGGVLGAI

-97 SDIPMFLGA
+97 SEIPMFLGA
-106 MIVGPFG
+106 MIIGPFG
-113 GWCIKKFDEAFQ
+113 GWCIKKFDDVFQ

-153 AIVGPVVS
+153 AIVGPIVS
-161 SLNDILRGG
+161 SLNDILRNG

-213 ELGKSIFFMIESN
+213 EFGKSIFFMIESN

-235 AFCLVGKGMAK
+235 AFCLFGKGMAK

-314 KGAYFANIAAVVVA
+314 KGAYIANILAVVVA

-337 IFIKASKDDGS
+337 IFIKASKDEGS
-348 SLEEAQQNMQDMK
+348 LDEAQNNLQEMK
-361 NRGSK
+361 NRSSK
-366 RVESDVVVK
+366 QVENNIVVE

-408 YGYISVTNCAI
+408 YGHISVNNCAI
-419 GNIPSDAQIVV
+419 GNIPKDAQIVV

-453 FIKNDVYDIILAKLQ
+453 FIKNDVYEIILAKLKD
-468 NVEAKVEEVAD
+468 VESIKSNIEI
-479 SKENAVEDETV
+479 KEQTESNNKI
-490 LKRENIK
+490 LNIENIK
-497 NDVYDIILAK
+497 INLEYVDKQD
-507 LQNAEAKVEEVADSK
+507 
-522 ENAVEDETVL
+522 
-532 KRENIKMCLD
+532 
-542 TVTKEEAIKM
+542 AIKM
-552 AGELLYKSGY
+552 AGNLLYESGY
-562 VGKEYINGML
+562 VEKAYVEGML
-572 AREQDVSTYMGR
+572 AREKDVSTYMGR
-584 GIAIPHGE
+584 GIAIPHGD
-592 NAVKDTVKKSGIVV
+592 NAVKNLVKKSGIVV
-606 LQFPNGVEFGTGKA
+606 LQFPQGVDFGAGKA

-653 ELFVTKDKE
+653 ELFATKDKE
-662 ALYNLFTK
+662 LLYNLFTK

>member
-1 MSEAKAG
+1 MTEAKAG

-51 EYLAAAGGPMS
+51 EYLAGAGAPMA

-76 AIYQHRGGVLGAI
+76 AIYKHRGGVLGAI

-97 SDIPMFLGA
+97 SEIPMFLGA
-106 MIVGPFG
+106 MIIGPFG
-113 GWCIKKFDEAFQ
+113 GWCIKKFDDVFQ

-153 AIVGPVVS
+153 AIVGPIVS
-161 SLNDILRGG
+161 SLNDILRNG

-213 ELGKSIFFMIESN
+213 EFGKSIFFMIESN

-235 AFCLVGKGMAK
+235 AFCLFGKGMAK

-299 PASPGSIFAILAMTP
+299 PASPGSIFAILSMTP
-314 KGAYFANIAAVVVA
+314 KGAYIANILAVIVA

-337 IFIKASKDDGS
+337 IFIKASKDEG
-348 SLEEAQQNMQDMK
+348 SLEDAQNNLQEMK
-361 NRGSK
+361 NRSSK
-366 RVESDVVVK
+366 QVENNIVVE

-408 YGYISVTNCAI
+408 YGHISVNNCAI
-419 GNIPSDAQIVV
+419 GNIPKDAQIVV

-453 FIKNDVYDIILAKLQ
+453 FIKNDVYEIVLTKLK
-468 NVEAKVEEVAD
+468 NVESVKSNIEI
-479 SKENAVEDETV
+479 KEQIELNNKI
-490 LKRENIK
+490 LNIK
-497 NDVYDIILAK
+497 N
-507 LQNAEAKVEEVADSK
+507 
-522 ENAVEDETVL
+522 
-532 KRENIKMCLD
+532 IKTNLESVNKQD
-542 TVTKEEAIKM
+542 AIKM
-552 AGELLYKSGY
+552 AGNLLYESGY
-562 VGKEYINGML
+562 VEKAYVEGML
-572 AREQDVSTYMGR
+572 AREKDVSTYMGR

-592 NAVKDTVKKSGIVV
+592 NAVKNLVKKSGIVV
-606 LQFPNGVEFGTGKA
+606 LQFPQGVDFGTGKA

-653 ELFVTKDKE
+653 ELFATKDKE
-662 ALYNLFTK
+662 LLYNLFTK

>member
-1 MSEAKAG
+1 MTEAKAG

-51 EYLAAAGGPMS
+51 EYLAGAGAPMA

-76 AIYQHRGGVLGAI
+76 AIYKHRGGVLGAI

-97 SDIPMFLGA
+97 SEIPMFLGA
-106 MIVGPFG
+106 MIIGPFG
-113 GWCIKKFDEAFQ
+113 GWCIKKFDDVFQ

-153 AIVGPVVS
+153 AIVGPIVS
-161 SLNDILRGG
+161 SLNDILRNG

-213 ELGKSIFFMIESN
+213 EFGKSIFFMIESN

-235 AFCLVGKGMAK
+235 AFCLFGKGMAK

-299 PASPGSIFAILAMTP
+299 PASPGSIFAILSMTP
-314 KGAYFANIAAVVVA
+314 KGAYIANILAVIVA

-337 IFIKASKDDGS
+337 IFIKASKDEG
-348 SLEEAQQNMQDMK
+348 SLEDAQNNLQEMK
-361 NRGSK
+361 NRSSK
-366 RVESDVVVK
+366 QVENNIVVE

-396 ASALRNKLKKAG
+396 ASALRNKLSL
-408 YGYISVTNCAI
+408 IHI
-419 GNIPSDAQIVV
+419 
-430 SHEKLAD
+430 
-437 RAIADSPQA
+437 
-446 EHLFVQD
+446 
-453 FIKNDVYDIILAKLQ
+453 
-468 NVEAKVEEVAD
+468 
-479 SKENAVEDETV
+479 
-490 LKRENIK
+490 
-497 NDVYDIILAK
+497 
-507 LQNAEAKVEEVADSK
+507 
-522 ENAVEDETVL
+522 
-532 KRENIKMCLD
+532 
-542 TVTKEEAIKM
+542 
-552 AGELLYKSGY
+552 
-562 VGKEYINGML
+562 
-572 AREQDVSTYMGR
+572 
-584 GIAIPHGE
+584 
-592 NAVKDTVKKSGIVV
+592 
-606 LQFPNGVEFGTGKA
+606 
-620 KLVVGIAGKG
+620 
-630 DEHLAILANIAIA
+630 
-643 LDEYTDEQLE
+643 
-653 ELFVTKDKE
+653 
-662 ALYNLFTK
+662 
-670 SND
+670 